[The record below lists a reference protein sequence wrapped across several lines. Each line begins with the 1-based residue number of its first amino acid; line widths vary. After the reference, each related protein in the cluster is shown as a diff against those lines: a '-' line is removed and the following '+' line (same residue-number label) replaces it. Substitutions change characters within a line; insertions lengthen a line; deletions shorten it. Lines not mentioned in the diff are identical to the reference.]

1 MHDDDN
7 NAIGSPSSS
16 FRKSLMERRKPVHE
30 VHDLYMQAA
39 RVGSSDAKVKQN
51 NNLASAKINDSN
63 IEINMKHNQSQYIQN
78 KIQNKSSPRRQIL
91 AHPSRYS

>member
-1 MHDDDN
+1 MVELPWFQPNLNLSMHDDDN

-39 RVGSSDAKVKQN
+39 RVGSSDAKVK
-51 NNLASAKINDSN
+51 
-63 IEINMKHNQSQYIQN
+63 
-78 KIQNKSSPRRQIL
+78 
-91 AHPSRYS
+91 